1 MSNKGQTPTAPD
13 VPAGSG
19 IRLRTAYRTLNYLEE
34 IRAGDEV
41 DSCRDPMRDPPLWTP
56 ATNVGD
62 FAPDPAY
69 PAHRIYRRPLRQN
82 DSGQPR
88 PAADSANRKGATP
101 GVAL

>member
-1 MSNKGQTPTAPD
+1 MSNNKGDESAFG
-13 VPAGSG
+13 VAAGSG

-56 ATNVGD
+56 ATNIGD

-82 DSGQPR
+82 IQREPR
-88 PAADSANRKGATP
+88 PGDALTQSQPTKGNQ
-101 GVAL
+101 